1 MKLKKVS
8 MNTIQQ
14 RAETSAEKQEALTGT
29 SSSEKDKVIQSL
41 KRENKQKDEKI
52 RALEAKLQ
60 EMQ

>member
-1 MKLKKVS
+1 

-52 RALEAKLQ
+52 RELEAKLQ